1 MLMYFLWLSD
11 TSDVPAAPATAGYE
25 EELPPPGPTNI
36 CLGCSYSRLRFFV
49 VVAYGFGPGRNMINN
64 TICQVA
70 YG

>member
-11 TSDVPAAPATAGYE
+11 TNDVPAAPAAAGCGK
-25 EELPPPGPTNI
+25 ELPPPGPTNI
-36 CLGCSYSRLRFFV
+36 FLGSSYSRLLVF

>member
-1 MLMYFLWLSD
+1 MFLLLLLLQ
-11 TSDVPAAPATAGYE
+11 DVRRNS
-25 EELPPPGPTNI
+25 L
-36 CLGCSYSRLRFFV
+36 LRDLLTFASVVVIVVYGFF